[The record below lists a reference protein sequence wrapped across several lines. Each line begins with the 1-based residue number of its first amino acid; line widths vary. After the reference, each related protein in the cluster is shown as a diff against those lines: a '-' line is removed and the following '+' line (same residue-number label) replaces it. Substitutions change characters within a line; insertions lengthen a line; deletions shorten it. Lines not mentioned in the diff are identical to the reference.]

1 MSPADVTLFAYG
13 GNGALFAAP
22 VAERLGIPEARVF
35 GLGPVLA
42 AFGSSVSDV
51 VHVYERSVGGGA
63 TAEAAEESLRAAA
76 VRDLEAEGFDPA
88 AATIDVELERA
99 GNGDGSGDVE
109 LVRVRA
115 RYPVGV
121 YEPAARPARDA
132 GAAPTPLTER
142 VLKLGGEPAAAPVH
156 DWDALA
162 GGGAVDGPALAVG
175 ETMSC
180 LVPPGWR
187 LEVDEFAN
195 GTLRSRGK
203 A

>member
-1 MSPADVTLFAYG
+1 YG

-35 GLGPVLA
+35 GLGPVFA

-63 TAEAAEESLRAAA
+63 TAEAAEEALRAAA
-76 VRDLEAEGFDPA
+76 IRDLEAEGFDPE

-99 GNGDGSGDVE
+99 GNGDGTGDVE

-115 RYPVGV
+115 RYPVGT
-121 YEPAARPARDA
+121 YEPAARPAA
-132 GAAPTPLTER
+132 QGAAAPLGER
-142 VLKLGGEPAAAPVH
+142 VLKLGGETVRAAVH
-156 DWDALA
+156 DWEALV
-162 GGGAVDGPALAVG
+162 GAPPVDGPALAVG

-180 LVPPGWR
+180 LVPPGWS
-187 LEVDEFAN
+187 LAVDEFAN
-195 GTLRSRGK
+195 GALSMGGK